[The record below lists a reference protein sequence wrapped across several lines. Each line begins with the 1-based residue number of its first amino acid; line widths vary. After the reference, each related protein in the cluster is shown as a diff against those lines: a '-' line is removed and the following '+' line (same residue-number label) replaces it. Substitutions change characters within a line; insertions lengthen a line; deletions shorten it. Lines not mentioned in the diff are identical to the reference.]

1 MDKNQIKEAVIK
13 LCEYMKKF
21 EIIYFTHLLFV
32 LFLRKRNDT
41 PT

>member
-21 EIIYFTHLLFV
+21 EIIYIFYTFTICFIS
-32 LFLRKRNDT
+32 
-41 PT
+41 